1 MDIID
6 HCEIS
11 CNFVS
16 SKKKREALKRKL
28 EDIRIYAGEEGVA
41 EVCKALNYVCEKPSI
56 WSCLQCYDKNSGEYI
71 TNQCFSLCDSKA
83 RRSFCFSTRSLSIL
97 VVIAEVDQGKVTVI
111 TFFQISKSKHF
122 TTKCGNKLVADL
134 SYY

>member
-28 EDIRIYAGEEGVA
+28 EDIRIYAGEEGVN
-41 EVCKALNYVCEKPSI
+41 ELCKVLNYVCEKPST
-56 WSCLQCYDKNSGEYI
+56 WSCLQCYDKNSG
-71 TNQCFSLCDSKA
+71 
-83 RRSFCFSTRSLSIL
+83 
-97 VVIAEVDQGKVTVI
+97 
-111 TFFQISKSKHF
+111 
-122 TTKCGNKLVADL
+122 
-134 SYY
+134 

>member
-1 MDIID
+1 MDIIA

-41 EVCKALNYVCEKPSI
+41 ELCKALNYVCEKPSI
-56 WSCLQCYDKNSGEYI
+56 WSCLLRYDKNSGEYI
-71 TNQCFSLCDSKA
+71 TNQCFPHVIVRQGEVSVSL
-83 RRSFCFSTRSLSIL
+83 LGL
-97 VVIAEVDQGKVTVI
+97 
-111 TFFQISKSKHF
+111 FQYW
-122 TTKCGNKLVADL
+122 L
-134 SYY
+134 